1 MNFDLDLI
9 GQVKSELG
17 KLPQEKYW
25 QVPLEGALYLQK
37 LIFDLKPRTVL
48 EIGTSSG
55 YSGLWIVESLL
66 QVDRVNPGHLITFES
81 NQARYDFANQNFMA
95 AGVETLITSLKGH
108 APQAFEFIPGDK
120 KIDLAFIDGTKSQT
134 TEFFMGLLPYF
145 AKGAQ
150 VVVDNVTS
158 TRHNHHLKMQ
168 PFLDYLAA
176 NNYKFEVVEV
186 GDGFCQVWL

>member
-9 GQVKSELG
+9 GRVKSDLV
-17 KLPQEKYW
+17 KLPQEKFW

-37 LIFDLKPRTVL
+37 LIFDIRPRNVL

-66 QVDRVNPGHLITFES
+66 ANEPGNPGHLITFES
-81 NQARYDFANQNFMA
+81 NQARYDFANQNFKT
-95 AGVETLITSLKGH
+95 AGVETLITSIKGH
-108 APQAFEFIPGDK
+108 APKAFGFIPGDK

-134 TEFFMGLLPYF
+134 TEFFIGLLPYF
-145 AKGAQ
+145 AENAQ

-186 GDGFCQVWL
+186 GDGFCHVWL